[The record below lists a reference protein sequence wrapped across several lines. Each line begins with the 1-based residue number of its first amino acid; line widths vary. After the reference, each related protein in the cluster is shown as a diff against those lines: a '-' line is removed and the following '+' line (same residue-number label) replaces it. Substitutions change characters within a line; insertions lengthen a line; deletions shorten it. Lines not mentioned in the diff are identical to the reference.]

1 MNTTIDCSELVAAS
15 GDAIIASDGQGH
27 IVLWNAAAQR
37 IFGHSEAQALG
48 RPLDMIIPERLR
60 KRHGEG
66 YEKSM
71 RTGETRYGSSLLRVP
86 ALHKDGRTLSIA
98 FSVAML
104 FSADRKVS
112 AIVAIIRDETD
123 RFNEERELRKRLAEL
138 EARLAAAPPQA
149 A

>member
-1 MNTTIDCSELVAAS
+1 VNTTIDCSELVAAS

>member
-1 MNTTIDCSELVAAS
+1 MNTVIDCAELVAAS

-37 IFGHSEAQALG
+37 IFGHSAAEALG
-48 RPLDMIIPERLR
+48 QPLDIIIPQRLR
-60 KRHGEG
+60 QRHGEG

-71 RTGETRYGSSLLRVP
+71 RTGETKYGTSLLRVP

-104 FSADRKVS
+104 FSAERKVS
-112 AIVAIIRDETD
+112 AIVAIIRDETE
-123 RFNEERELRKRLAEL
+123 RFNEERNLRKRLAEL
-138 EARLAAAPPQA
+138 ESRLDAAT
-149 A
+149 